1 MGLDMWLRAKSKTNA
16 EGTEQTG
23 VCSGIFGMVPASDES
38 HNIELGYWRKAEDQ
52 LEVIL
57 DNLESY
63 RHRNNDDGCCEDY
76 LVTKEEVEDILA
88 EAKNILA
95 THSFDEDGYDISE
108 DYDGFG
114 TWNSEVKWEDT
125 IEFFT
130 KAKELYETDPEAE
143 VYFCMWY

>member
-1 MGLDMWLRAKSKTNA
+1 MGLDMWLRAKSKTNT
-16 EGTEQTG
+16 EGTEHTG
-23 VCSGIFGMVPASDES
+23 VCSGIFGMVPVSDES
-38 HNIELGYWRKAEDQ
+38 HNIELGYWRKANDQ

-57 DNLESY
+57 DNLKSY

-95 THSFDEDGYDISE
+95 THSFDEEGYDISE

-114 TWNSEVKWEDT
+114 TWNSEAKWEDT
-125 IEFFT
+125 IDFFT
-130 KAKELYETDPEAE
+130 KAKELYETDPDAE